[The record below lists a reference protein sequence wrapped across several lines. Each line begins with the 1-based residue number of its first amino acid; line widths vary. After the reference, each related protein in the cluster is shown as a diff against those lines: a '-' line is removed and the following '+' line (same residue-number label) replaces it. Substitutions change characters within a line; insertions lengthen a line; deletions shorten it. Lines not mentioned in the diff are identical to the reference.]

1 MEPTTAT
8 PRKENQP
15 SYAELKAKVEALE
28 AQLNNKIRFS
38 VSEKG
43 AVLISGLRRF
53 PIALYL
59 SELNAI
65 VKNMD
70 ALTKW
75 IATNPSNRETGVHL
89 SHNKGE
95 A

>member
-1 MEPTTAT
+1 MPELNTAT
-8 PRKENQP
+8 SRKENQP
-15 SYAELKAKVEALE
+15 SYAELKAQVEALQ

-43 AVLISGLRRF
+43 AILISGLRRF
-53 PIALYL
+53 PIALYV

-70 ALTKW
+70 TLTKW

-95 A
+95 